1 MREAVD
7 ESHDRD
13 GPCAHAEEKTTDPA
27 PSVPR
32 ARLASPRFYDSAQR
46 AGSANTCSVVPGLDS
61 GVSWP
66 PAAMA
71 TISRPLGAV

>member
-13 GPCAHAEEKTTDPA
+13 GPCAHAEERTTAFA

-32 ARLASPRFYDSAQR
+32 ARLASPRFYDSAQGV
-46 AGSANTCSVVPGLDS
+46 GSAKTCSVVPGFDS

-71 TISRPLGAV
+71 TISRPLGAM